1 MPRRSIPPTARKSTH
16 HRHGF
21 TLVEL
26 LVVMTI
32 IGMLM
37 ALLLPAV
44 QSAREA
50 GRRTACTSNLYMLAL
65 AAIRFDEQSGF
76 LPGWRNRGPVPRND
90 SLAVSW
96 PVMLMPNMERND
108 IYTAWA
114 LSNDVNIQ
122 APYVSFLVCPTSPPD
137 TLTDSTISY
146 AGNIGSAANVR
157 KWDGV
162 MHDTTITSGSNAARL
177 SLDDISSADGTP
189 QTLLLTERCGRMIN
203 QPRWSERF
211 GAVNAAG
218 PTDRFFRNDALSV
231 AGVGIHGNPGAIKV
245 INNIQNSGLPGF
257 RSQPSSNHPGGV
269 VAAFCDGH
277 AAFLKDSV
285 PAAVY
290 GNLLNWNNL
299 AVTGNPGRQ
308 WVPVT
313 HVLSE
318 SQYK

>member
-1 MPRRSIPPTARKSTH
+1 MARQRKA
-16 HRHGF
+16 F

-76 LPGWRNRGPVPRND
+76 LPGWRNRGPVPGN

-96 PVMLMPNMERND
+96 PLMLMPNMERND
-108 IYTAWA
+108 IYVAWER
-114 LSNDVNIQ
+114 SNDVSPQ
-122 APYVSFLVCPTSPPD
+122 APYVSFLVCPSSPPD
-137 TLTDSTISY
+137 TLTDATISY
-146 AGNIGSAANVR
+146 AGNIGSAANAR
-157 KWDGV
+157 RWDGV
-162 MHDTTITSGSNAARL
+162 MHDTTITTGPSAARI
-177 SLDDISSADGTP
+177 SLDDVSSADGTP
-189 QTLLLTERCGRMIN
+189 QTLLFTERCGRMIN
-203 QPRWSERF
+203 QPRWSERL

-218 PTDRFFRNDALSV
+218 PTDRFFRNDLLAV
-231 AGVGIHGNPGAIKV
+231 AGVGIAGGPPAKV
-245 INNIQNSGLPGF
+245 INSDIAAVPGF